1 MADPIFSPD
10 GKWMWTGSEW
20 IPAPPS
26 GKPVSQNHDITN
38 AEILGKIIQSSEGGD
53 TNNQQI
59 NLQDVI
65 VHKGVKQ
72 TTINESASGQEVR
85 VSDTVIMGDL
95 TQDTTIIEQ
104 CPTNASSAINLKDSV
119 ISGDIN
125 ISQNVQVNSI
135 RDIVSAL
142 KEIGITKESYGKSL
156 DAETEKAAFEIVSH
170 LSDYEH
176 EITNLSIE
184 GAMSIVSV
192 ATLAGDFQSS
202 KSILNEIL
210 NGNIQSS
217 ETWDFVFTKACLG
230 EIELMLG
237 NMEEANNLLFS
248 AFQEAKEL
256 DESFLIIYST
266 LPIIRLMMTSGEF
279 EQALEIGQNALDLSV
294 KENDFVSQASL
305 LNSLGAIYHVQG
317 NLEIAN
323 QFFEKSLE
331 LMLMHED
338 IDLDPVIYRNL
349 GIIAYDFEGNTDKSV
364 NLLSKAYQLYFSN
377 SNELGMIDV
386 NNSLGRIFLEQ
397 GDFENGFA
405 RFTMAYE
412 LGKKIG
418 MIEVIATCSMNLGTC
433 CLRQNNFDLA
443 ERYYLEAID
452 GFGKLDHFNLI
463 QAYFSLAELE
473 KNKQNVL
480 MAKTHFIN
488 ALEEATR
495 RNASLLESEILV
507 ELAIIAEQQ
516 NNLSEQRMYNERA
529 VEIWIQ
535 NGQPIPQW
543 YIDNGY

>member
-1 MADPIFSPD
+1 MADPIISPD
-10 GKWMWTGSEW
+10 GEWMWTGGEW

-38 AEILGKIIQSSEGGD
+38 AEILGKISQSSEGGD
-53 TNNQQI
+53 NNNQQI
-59 NLQDVI
+59 NLQDVN

-72 TTINESASGQEVR
+72 TTISEGASSQELK

-104 CPTNASSAINLKDSV
+104 GPTNASSAINLKDSV

-142 KEIGITKESYGKSL
+142 KEIGITKESYGKSM
-156 DAETEKAAFEIVSH
+156 DSETEKAAVEIVSH
-170 LSDYEH
+170 LSDYNH
-176 EITNLSIE
+176 EITSLSIE
-184 GAMSIVSV
+184 EAMSIVS
-192 ATLAGDFQSS
+192 ASSLAGDFQSS

-217 ETWDFVFTKACLG
+217 ETWDFVFAKACLG

-237 NMEEANNLLFS
+237 NMEEANNILFS
-248 AFQEAKEL
+248 ALQEAKEL
-256 DESFLIIYST
+256 NDSLLIVYST
-266 LPIIRLMMTSGEF
+266 LPVMRLMMTSGEF
-279 EQALEIGQNALDLSV
+279 EQALEVGQNALDLSIR
-294 KENDFVSQASL
+294 ENDFDSQASL

-317 NLEIAN
+317 NLELAN
-323 QFFEKSLE
+323 QCFEKSLK
-331 LMLMHED
+331 LMLMHKN

-349 GIIAYDFEGNTDKSV
+349 GIIAYDFEDDIDKSV
-364 NLLSKAYQLYFSN
+364 NLLSKAYQLYLSN

-405 RFTMAYE
+405 KFTMAYE
-412 LGKKIG
+412 LGKQIG
-418 MIEVIATCSMNLGTC
+418 VIEIIATCGMNLGTC
-433 CLRQNNFDLA
+433 CFRQNNFDLA
-443 ERYYLEAID
+443 ERYYREAID
-452 GFGKLDHFNLI
+452 EFRKLDHFGLI
-463 QAYFSLAELE
+463 QTHFSLAELE
-473 KNKQNVL
+473 KAKNNQL
-480 MAKTHFIN
+480 MAKTHFLN
-488 ALEEATR
+488 ALEEANR
-495 RNASLLESEILV
+495 RNASQLESEILV

-535 NGQPIPQW
+535 NEQPIPQW